1 MENEKKKRAPIISI
15 LCWIIGFCLIVT
27 GIIIPQIKNQQEKY
41 TFSVDSDGFGTYY
54 EFEIEMNES
63 INPDAAYAKI
73 KVRGVKTETFKL
85 EYDIGESEYGEYVFT
100 LELSGDNRSMF
111 NEVVEVEVTTT
122 SGKILKLQN
131 EDNFDEFKDNSSVV
145 MMVVLPTFFGIFFIM
160 VGFAFFIARK
170 HSKHIKRANEKIMD
184 VVFKEDSEEQKV
196 QVTVKKENTITCKY
210 CKIENSPENAKCE
223 HCGAPLIRNKN

>member
-1 MENEKKKRAPIISI
+1 MENEKKKRVPIISI

-111 NEVVEVEVTTT
+111 NEVVEVE
-122 SGKILKLQN
+122 
-131 EDNFDEFKDNSSVV
+131 DD
-145 MMVVLPTFFGIFFIM
+145 
-160 VGFAFFIARK
+160 R
-170 HSKHIKRANEKIMD
+170 IK
-184 VVFKEDSEEQKV
+184 KV
-196 QVTVKKENTITCKY
+196 SLTVE
-210 CKIENSPENAKCE
+210 
-223 HCGAPLIRNKN
+223 RR